1 MNKVSSRDLDSFKR
15 QYIGLL
21 KGVKREG
28 IENLIKYLESTDFFV
43 APASV
48 NRHSCFRGGLLI
60 HSLSVYHLLRDRV
73 KYYSARVGVKMNYSE
88 DSIRIVSLLHDVCKV
103 NCFIPKYDRS
113 AGYNYVNHFPIG
125 HGEKSVIRILKYID
139 LTEEE
144 MLAIRWHMGNLFDNQ
159 SKDLARAIKQ
169 CNLVILLQHADVEAS
184 TFLNL

>member
-1 MNKVSSRDLDSFKR
+1 MNKVSSRDLDSFKG

-21 KGVKREG
+21 RGVKREG
-28 IENLIKYLESTDFFV
+28 MDNLIKYLESTDFFI

-103 NCFIPKYDRS
+103 NCFIPKFGRS
-113 AGYNYVNHFPIG
+113 GEYNYVNHFPIG

-144 MLAIRWHMGNLFDNQ
+144 MLAIRWHMGNLFDNK

-184 TFLNL
+184 TFLDL